1 MNFKMIDLN
10 KMEFSTSTSTLTL
23 TLILTLTSIINNQ
36 IDRNKIIK
44 LNWRKL

>member
-10 KMEFSTSTSTLTL
+10 KMEFSTLTL

>member
-10 KMEFSTSTSTLTL
+10 KMEFSTSTLTL